1 MNSVWIPRAL
11 NALATALLA
20 SATIATSLAAN
31 ERGPDDRRSEG
42 RPALTVT
49 SIQAARERLPLRL
62 QANGG
67 IAAWDEAVIGS
78 EAAGL
83 RLVDLRAA
91 VGDRVRRGD
100 VLAVFASDT
109 IRAELAQ
116 SHASLAEAEV
126 AVDEAA
132 ANADRARQLQ
142 GTDAL
147 SASQISQYLNGER
160 SARARADAA
169 RAQVRLH
176 EARLAQTRLLAPDD
190 GIISAR
196 SASIGSVPTPGIEL
210 FRLIRQGRLE
220 WRAEVTADELAG
232 ISAGVRAQVS
242 ATSGITVEG
251 TVRTLAPTVD
261 PQTRHAIVYVDLPP
275 MTDAGAQGLRPGSY
289 ARGSFELG
297 SLPALLVPQSALAV
311 RDGFSFVYRI
321 GTDQRVS
328 QLKVQTGRIVGDRVE
343 IRAGL
348 SGTETLVG
356 SGAGFLNDGDRV
368 RVLPATAPR
377 R

>member
-1 MNSVWIPRAL
+1 MNSVRTSRAL
-11 NALATALLA
+11 NALVAALIA
-20 SATIATSLAAN
+20 GATIPMSHATD
-31 ERGPDDRRSEG
+31 ERGADDRRTAG

-49 SIQAARERLPLRL
+49 GILPVREQLPQRL

-116 SHASLAEAEV
+116 SHAGLAEAEV

-142 GTDAL
+142 GSDAL
-147 SASQISQYLNGER
+147 SAAQISQYLNGER

-169 RAQVRLH
+169 RALVRLH

-196 SASIGSVPTPGIEL
+196 TASIGSVPAPGIEL

-232 ISAGVRAQVS
+232 ISLGVRAQVT

-251 TVRTLAPTVD
+251 KVRTLSPTVD
-261 PQTRHAIVYVDLPP
+261 PQTRHAIVYVDLPS
-275 MTDAGAQGLRPGSY
+275 MTGASAHGLRPGSY

-321 GTDQRVS
+321 DADQRVS

-348 SGTETLVG
+348 SGTETLVS

-368 RVLPATAPR
+368 RVLPAAAPR